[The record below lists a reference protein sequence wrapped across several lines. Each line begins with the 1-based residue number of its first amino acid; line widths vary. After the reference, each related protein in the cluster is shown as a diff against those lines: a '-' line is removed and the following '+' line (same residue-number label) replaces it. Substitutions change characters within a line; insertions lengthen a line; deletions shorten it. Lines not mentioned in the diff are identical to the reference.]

1 MKPTPAL
8 RSPAAPPPAE
18 LLALLQTRAS
28 FVLVTHVAPDGDA
41 LGSALGL
48 ALALQGQGRSATV
61 VCPSPPGDLYQWLP
75 GAAEIVTS
83 LPPGEAAVV
92 LLDCD
97 TLARTD
103 TLAPA
108 LADRP
113 LTVLDHH
120 TGEPF
125 GDIIYKDTTAA
136 ATCVLVYRLLQVLG
150 WPLTPDLATCL
161 FTGLATDTGF
171 FRYENTNPEA
181 LAVAGELV
189 AAGALPHLISERLN
203 EARPLGR
210 TQLTGR
216 ALAALQTGPDDRIVW
231 GLLRPDDFRLTGAT
245 GSDTEGIIDLIKQ
258 VRGQQACALFKAP
271 EDEQHWQV
279 SLRSPVVDVAEVA
292 RHYGGGG
299 HVRASGFEYVGELE
313 PLRADLLARL
323 AAALP
328 PREDTF

>member
-1 MKPTPAL
+1 V
-8 RSPAAPPPAE
+8 PPPAE

-75 GAAEIVTS
+75 GAAAVTTS

-97 TLARTD
+97 ALSRTD

-120 TGEPF
+120 TGAPF
-125 GDIIYKDTTAA
+125 GDLIYKDTAAA
-136 ATCVLVYRLLQVLG
+136 ATCVLVYRLLQALS

-181 LAVAGELV
+181 LAVASELV
-189 AAGALPHLISERLN
+189 AAGALPHLISERVN

-216 ALAALQTGPDDRIVW
+216 ALASLQTGADDRVIW
-231 GLLRPDDFRLTGAT
+231 GLLRPVDYRETRTAA
-245 GSDTEGIIDLIKQ
+245 SDTEGIIDIVKQ
-258 VRGQQACALFKAP
+258 VAGQQACVLLKAP

-299 HVRASGFEYVGELE
+299 HARASGFEYEGELE

-328 PREDTF
+328 PRGGTP